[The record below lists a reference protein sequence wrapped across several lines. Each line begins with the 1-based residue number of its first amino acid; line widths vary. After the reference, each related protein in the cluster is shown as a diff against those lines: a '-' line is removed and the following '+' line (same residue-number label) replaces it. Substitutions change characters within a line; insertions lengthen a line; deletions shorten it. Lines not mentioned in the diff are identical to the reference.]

1 MHTGQT
7 METESGA
14 MQPQGKEHPEPPEA
28 GGDEEA
34 PCPADTS
41 ASDFQA
47 PGRERVN
54 LCCFE
59 PPGLWR
65 FVAATPGL

>member
-47 PGRERVN
+47 PGRE
-54 LCCFE
+54 
-59 PPGLWR
+59 
-65 FVAATPGL
+65 